1 MREQERRRLD
11 AAGRERMRS
20 PGRPPAARRGERQRF
35 WAAIAR
41 GLPSEDAAVVAG
53 VSPAVG
59 ARWFRQA
66 GGMPPITQ
74 SALSG
79 RYLSLAEREE
89 IAILRARGCG
99 VREIARRAG
108 RPASTISRELRR
120 NAATRGECLEYRA
133 TTAQWHA
140 GRRARRP
147 KAAKL
152 AVNGPLRRYV
162 EERLAGAVRRPD
174 DGACVDGPDVRW
186 IGRRHGRRKDRR
198 WATAWSPEQIANRV
212 RADFPDDDS
221 MRISHEA
228 IYQALYVQGRGALRR
243 ELTACLRSG
252 RALRVPRAR
261 SRRGKSFVGDEVLIS
276 ERPAEAADRAV
287 PGHWEGDLIL
297 GLGSSAIGTL
307 VERSTRFTLLLHL
320 PPMHGDSSTRVK
332 NGPALAG
339 HGAEA
344 VRNAIPTRSRLFP
357 SSSAVRSPGIRD
369 PRWPSTRNCGSTPAC
384 RCTSVT
390 RTARGSAARTRTRTV
405 SCASTSRKEQ
415 TSQDTA
421 STPSPLSRPHL
432 TADPARHSAGK
443 RRPRRSTNTYDR
455 VNRTSLRRPVES
467 GLRAAIGVRDQ
478 PFARSTQT

>member
-1 MREQERRRLD
+1 MREQERRRLE

-20 PGRPPAARRGERQRF
+20 PGRPEERQRF

-41 GLPSEDAAVVAG
+41 GLPSEDASVVAG

-59 ARWFRQA
+59 TRWFRQA

-108 RPASTISRELRR
+108 RSASTISRELRR

-152 AVNGPLRRYV
+152 A
-162 EERLAGAVRRPD
+162 
-174 DGACVDGPDVRW
+174 VDGPDVRW

-228 IYQALYVQGRGALRR
+228 I
-243 ELTACLRSG
+243 
-252 RALRVPRAR
+252 
-261 SRRGKSFVGDEVLIS
+261 
-276 ERPAEAADRAV
+276 
-287 PGHWEGDLIL
+287 
-297 GLGSSAIGTL
+297 
-307 VERSTRFTLLLHL
+307 
-320 PPMHGDSSTRVK
+320 
-332 NGPALAG
+332 
-339 HGAEA
+339 
-344 VRNAIPTRSRLFP
+344 
-357 SSSAVRSPGIRD
+357 
-369 PRWPSTRNCGSTPAC
+369 
-384 RCTSVT
+384 
-390 RTARGSAARTRTRTV
+390 
-405 SCASTSRKEQ
+405 
-415 TSQDTA
+415 
-421 STPSPLSRPHL
+421 
-432 TADPARHSAGK
+432 
-443 RRPRRSTNTYDR
+443 
-455 VNRTSLRRPVES
+455 
-467 GLRAAIGVRDQ
+467 
-478 PFARSTQT
+478 